1 MDRTINNPTY
11 ESLCYNTL
19 NINKNL
25 NNRENIYN
33 TLNRNKY
40 KLPKDW
46 IELFDEES
54 QKPYYACLLTKHTQW
69 LHPGIPIGTMMENG
83 LPYGWDV
90 DYDPNSKQNYFIN
103 HLGRYTTW
111 SPPIKQ
117 RKYKGENYIW

>member
-11 ESLCYNTL
+11 ESLSYNT
-19 NINKNL
+19 INPNQNL
-25 NNRENIYN
+25 NNREHIYH
-33 TLNRNKY
+33 TLNKKY

-83 LPYGWDV
+83 LPYGWDTE
-90 DYDPNSKQNYFIN
+90 YDPITKQNYFIN
-103 HLGRYTTW
+103 HLGRYNTW